1 MNLHG
6 KVVVLTGAGSG
17 MGREL
22 ALQLLDKGALVA
34 GVDLRSESLAETK
47 RLALSRNQ
55 GSFVGFALDITDH
68 EAVLQLP
75 TKVESALGPADLLI
89 NNAGIIQPFLKVSAL
104 NEKDI
109 ERVMAVN
116 FSAPL
121 NLIKV
126 FLPIL
131 MARSEAHIL
140 NVASMG
146 AYAPVPGQS
155 VYGASKAA
163 IGLLSEGLRL
173 ELLDTRVGVTV
184 IYPGAVSTNI
194 AANSGLAQ
202 VEGEAGKKFKT
213 TSPLVAAQTMIQA
226 IEKNKPRAFI
236 GSDAKLMNR
245 LSRISPSIA
254 GNLIY
259 KQMKSLLK

>member
-22 ALQLLDKGALVA
+22 ALQLVDKGALVA
-34 GVDLRSESLAETK
+34 GIDLRAESLEETK
-47 RLALSRNQ
+47 RLALSR
-55 GSFVGFALDITDH
+55 GSFEGFTLDITDN
-68 EAVLQLP
+68 EAVSHLP
-75 TKVESALGPADLLI
+75 SRVESSLGPADVLI
-89 NNAGIIQPFLKVSAL
+89 NNAGIIQPFVKVGAL
-104 NEKDI
+104 LEKDI
-109 ERVMAVN
+109 SRVMAVN

-121 NLIKV
+121 NLIRV
-126 FLPIL
+126 FLPVL
-131 MARSEAHIL
+131 MGRSEAHIL

-173 ELLDTRVGVTV
+173 ELLDTRIGVTV
-184 IYPGAVSTNI
+184 IYPGAVETNI
-194 AANSGLAQ
+194 SANSGLVQ
-202 VEGEAGKKFKT
+202 EEGETGKKFKM
-213 TSPLVAAQTMIQA
+213 SSASVAAQTMIRA

-245 LSRISPSIA
+245 LSRISPSLA